1 MKNLKLADVVTQQ
14 NVDLDSLKLEMMLIQ
29 DEITKDASLQRRAFL
44 GGFKFLLGSL
54 VVYAGVVLFA
64 WAKYHR

>member
-14 NVDLDSLKLEMMLIQ
+14 NVDFDSLKLEMMLIQ
-29 DEITKDASLQRRAFL
+29 DEIMKDASQQKRAFL

-64 WAKYHR
+64 WTKFHK